1 MSRKFYYVHA
11 PVTQPR
17 YASPMR
23 DVRDQQLVRR
33 VHEHDALHMR
43 RLADVVIASI
53 LLAITAPLML
63 LVALAIR
70 AESPGPILERETCI
84 GRGRRFQMLKF
95 RTIVHDPEHTI
106 PVWARKA
113 TQVGRVLR
121 HTRIE
126 MLPQLI
132 NLLRGE
138 MSITDPRGS
147 PSILD

>member
-1 MSRKFYYVHA
+1 
-11 PVTQPR
+11 
-17 YASPMR
+17 MR
-23 DVRDQQLVRR
+23 DVRDQQLFRR

-95 RTIVHDPEHTI
+95 RTTVHHPEHTI
-106 PVWARKA
+106 PVWAHNTTR
-113 TQVGRVLR
+113 VGRVLR

-132 NLLRGE
+132 NVLRGE
-138 MSITDPRGS
+138 VSIMDPRGS
-147 PSILD
+147 PSFLD

>member
-1 MSRKFYYVHA
+1 MRNVH
-11 PVTQPR
+11 
-17 YASPMR
+17 
-23 DVRDQQLVRR
+23 DQQPFRH
-33 VHEHDALHMR
+33 VHKHDALDMR

-70 AESPGPILERETCI
+70 AENPGPILERETRI
-84 GRGRRFQMLKF
+84 GKGRRFQMLKF

-106 PVWARKA
+106 PVWAHNTTR
-113 TQVGRVLR
+113 VGRVLR

>member
-1 MSRKFYYVHA
+1 MGNVH
-11 PVTQPR
+11 
-17 YASPMR
+17 
-23 DVRDQQLVRR
+23 DQQPFRR

-70 AESPGPILERETCI
+70 AENPGPILERETRI
-84 GRGRRFQMLKF
+84 GRGRGFQMLKF
-95 RTIVHDPEHTI
+95 RTIVHDPEQTI

-138 MSITDPRGS
+138 MSIMDPRGS
-147 PSILD
+147 PSFLD

>member
-1 MSRKFYYVHA
+1 
-11 PVTQPR
+11 
-17 YASPMR
+17 MR
-23 DVRDQQLVRR
+23 DVRDQQLFRR
-33 VHEHDALHMR
+33 VHEHDALDMR

-84 GRGRRFQMLKF
+84 GRGRGFQMLKF

-106 PVWARKA
+106 PVWAHKT
-113 TQVGRVLR
+113 TQLGRVLR

-132 NLLRGE
+132 NVLRGE
-138 MSITDPRGS
+138 VSIMDPRGS
-147 PSILD
+147 PSFLD